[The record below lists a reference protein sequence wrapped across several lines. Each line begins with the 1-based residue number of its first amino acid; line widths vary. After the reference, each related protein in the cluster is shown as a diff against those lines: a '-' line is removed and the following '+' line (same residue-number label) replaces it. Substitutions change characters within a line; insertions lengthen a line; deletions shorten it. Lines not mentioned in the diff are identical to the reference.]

1 MTGLFWSRSH
11 KGDYGQCNI
20 NFFILLLESG
30 SNTTEPNSHFHKKTV
45 KSDLILLSAS
55 GDQREVNIILWRI
68 CKWILSQT
76 INLFINSLWHKK
88 LKTVLQGDH
97 TNFSVCEFSGH
108 NNLLKC
114 RTYLYPRQ
122 IHFLGYKYVK

>member
-1 MTGLFWSRSH
+1 MLLDENCTWQ
-11 KGDYGQCNI
+11 DYSGPGHTREI
-20 NFFILLLESG
+20 MASVTLIFFILLLESG

-76 INLFINSLWHKK
+76 INLFINSLW
-88 LKTVLQGDH
+88 LTQKTKDCLAGGSYQLQCLWI
-97 TNFSVCEFSGH
+97 FRPQQSI
-108 NNLLKC
+108 KM
-114 RTYLYPRQ
+114 
-122 IHFLGYKYVK
+122 

>member
-1 MTGLFWSRSH
+1 MLLDGKLYMTGLFWSRSH

-76 INLFINSLWHKK
+76 INLFINSLW
-88 LKTVLQGDH
+88 LTQKTKDCLAGGSYQLQCL
-97 TNFSVCEFSGH
+97 NFQA
-108 NNLLKC
+108 
-114 RTYLYPRQ
+114 TTIY
-122 IHFLGYKYVK
+122 

>member
-1 MTGLFWSRSH
+1 MLLDENCTWQ
-11 KGDYGQCNI
+11 DYSGPGHTREI
-20 NFFILLLESG
+20 MASVTIFFILLLESG

-88 LKTVLQGDH
+88 LKTLAGGSYQLQCLWI
-97 TNFSVCEFSGH
+97 FRPQQSI
-108 NNLLKC
+108 KM
-114 RTYLYPRQ
+114 
-122 IHFLGYKYVK
+122 